1 MTSSG
6 IQTSGGVRTGI
17 TALAGGTGA
26 STFTTAETLDIGTN
40 VVTVCATAGD
50 AVMLP
55 AGATKGCLVHL
66 VNLGAA
72 VCDVTPNVGG
82 TLNGGG
88 ATVQR
93 GIAAAGGGA
102 TFIQMADTGL
112 TWVGIGTQ
120 APTA

>member
-1 MTSSG
+1 MASSG
-6 IQTSGGVRTGI
+6 IQTVGGVRTGI

-26 STFTTAETLDIGTN
+26 SNYTAANTLNFGTN
-40 VVTVCATAGD
+40 VVSVCATAGD
-50 AVMLP
+50 AVILP
-55 AGATKGCLVHL
+55 AGIPQGGKVIL
-66 VNLGAA
+66 VNLGVA

-93 GIAAAGGGA
+93 GVAAAGGGA
-102 TFIQMADTGL
+102 TFIQTGTDGL
-112 TWVGIGTQ
+112 TWVGLGTQ